1 MIQHIWK
8 GKHMNAAEFTDYYM
22 ILQVHQ
28 DAEPEIVK
36 SAYRR
41 LAQMN
46 HPDLNTDK
54 KATERMQLINQA
66 YATVSDPQQRKSYHK
81 LWLAH
86 HQRPQPRQTPTHD
99 PLAAAQKALDAYFR
113 SLLHEDW
120 KSAYERLSRKDKS
133 MFTLDEFCEWKQ
145 AVKVLYQ
152 MGSYVIK
159 PFRAYEKCV
168 VNDTEYECVHVFSVF
183 LTDRDNRT
191 GKVNEETY
199 TKYVVKERGEWF
211 VCLGYAQ
218 LQPIIYKLK
227 YLATQAPAMDPERVY
242 RETLLKYDKL
252 TGFFSRKG
260 LLDIMEK
267 EIARAR
273 RFRSTFSLVIFTIE
287 ATGCI
292 PGISG
297 KDYTQM
303 CLANAAVQLQDALR
317 SLDSAARIA
326 DSYIAVLLIEANAFS
341 AQKAL
346 KRLQDAIHPSDGLQ
360 YRINGN
366 VHAYRGE
373 SAEDTLL
380 QAEHETRM
388 RVVTGKDN
396 VKRYY
401 INLDDQQV

>member
-1 MIQHIWK
+1 
-8 GKHMNAAEFTDYYM
+8 
-22 ILQVHQ
+22 
-28 DAEPEIVK
+28 
-36 SAYRR
+36 
-41 LAQMN
+41 MN
-46 HPDLNTDK
+46 HPDVNTNQK
-54 KATERMQLINQA
+54 STERMQLINQA
-66 YATVSDPQQRKSYHK
+66 YATVSDPDQRKSYHR

-86 HQRPQPRQTPTHD
+86 HRRPQPQPARQTPVTEPHV
-99 PLAAAQKALDAYFR
+99 AAQRVLDSYFR
-113 SLLHEDW
+113 SLLHDNW
-120 KSAYERLSRKDKS
+120 KSAYERLSSKDRS
-133 MFTLDEFCEWKQ
+133 MFTLDEFSEWKE

-168 VNDTEYECVHVFSVF
+168 VNETEYDCVHVFSVF

-199 TKYVVKERGEWF
+199 TKYMVKENGEWYA
-211 VCLGYAQ
+211 CLGYAQ
-218 LQPIIYKLK
+218 LKPIIYKLK
-227 YLATQAPAMDPERVY
+227 YLATQAPAIDPDRVY

-252 TGFFSRKG
+252 TGFLSRKG
-260 LLDIMEK
+260 LLDVMEK

-273 RFRSTFSLVIFTIE
+273 RFRSTFSLVIFSIE
-287 ATGCI
+287 PCGSV
-292 PGISG
+292 PEISG
-297 KDYTQM
+297 KDYAQM
-303 CLANAAVQLQDALR
+303 CLANAATLLKDALR

-326 DSYIAVLLIEANAFS
+326 DSDISVLLIEANMFS

-346 KRLQDAIHPSDGLQ
+346 KRLQSAITPCDGLS
-360 YRINGN
+360 YRVSGH

-401 INLDDQQV
+401 INLDDQRV

>member
-1 MIQHIWK
+1 
-8 GKHMNAAEFTDYYM
+8 
-22 ILQVHQ
+22 
-28 DAEPEIVK
+28 
-36 SAYRR
+36 
-41 LAQMN
+41 
-46 HPDLNTDK
+46 
-54 KATERMQLINQA
+54 
-66 YATVSDPQQRKSYHK
+66 VSDPEKRKSYHK

-86 HQRPQPRQTPTHD
+86 NHRPQPRQQAPVNE

-113 SLLHEDW
+113 SLLHNNW
-120 KSAYERLSRKDKS
+120 KTAYEQLSKKDRS
-133 MFTLDEFCEWKQ
+133 MFTLDEFCEWKE

-199 TKYVVKERGEWF
+199 TKYVVKEKGEWF

-227 YLATQAPAMDPERVY
+227 YLAAQAPAMDPERVY

-260 LLDIMEK
+260 LLDVMEK

-273 RFRSTFSLVIFTIE
+273 RFRSTFSLVIFTID
-287 ATGCI
+287 ASGSI
-292 PGISG
+292 PGIAS

-303 CLANAAVQLQDALR
+303 CLANAAVQLQDTLR
-317 SLDSAARIA
+317 TLDSAARIA
-326 DSYIAVLLIEANAFS
+326 ESYIAVLLIEANAFS

-346 KRLQDAIHPSDGLQ
+346 KRLQGAIHPTDGLE
-360 YRINGN
+360 YRVNGH

-401 INLDDQQV
+401 INLDDQRV

>member
-1 MIQHIWK
+1 
-8 GKHMNAAEFTDYYM
+8 MNALNKEFLDYYM

-46 HPDLNTDK
+46 HPDINTNN

-66 YATVSDPQQRKSYHK
+66 YTIISDPEQRKNYHRQ
-81 LWLAH
+81 WLAYNR
-86 HQRPQPRQTPTHD
+86 RPQPKPATAAEPH
-99 PLAAAQKALDAYFR
+99 AAAQKALDAYFR
-113 SLLHEDW
+113 SLLHDSW
-120 KSAYERLSRKDKS
+120 KSAYMQLSYKDRS
-133 MFTLDEFCEWKQ
+133 MFTLEEFCEWKE

-199 TKYVVKERGEWF
+199 TKYVVKEKGEWF

-227 YLATQAPAMDPERVY
+227 YLATQAPAIDPERVY

-260 LLDIMEK
+260 LLDVMEK

-273 RFRSTFSLVIFTIE
+273 RFRSTFSLVIFTID
-287 ATGCI
+287 AFGAI
-292 PGISG
+292 PGIAS
-297 KDYTQM
+297 KDYAQM
-303 CLANAAVQLQDALR
+303 CLANAAVQLQDTLR
-317 SLDSAARIA
+317 TLDSAARIA

-346 KRLQDAIHPSDGLQ
+346 KRLQSAIRPSDGLE
-360 YRINGN
+360 YRINGH

-373 SAEDTLL
+373 AAEDTLL

-401 INLDDQQV
+401 INLDDQRV

>member
-1 MIQHIWK
+1 
-8 GKHMNAAEFTDYYM
+8 MNAAEFTDYYM

-28 DAEPEIVK
+28 DAEPEIIK

-46 HPDLNTDK
+46 HPDLNTENR
-54 KATERMQLINQA
+54 ATERMQLINQA
-66 YATVSDPQQRKSYHK
+66 YAIISDPQQRKSYHRQ
-81 LWLAH
+81 WISY
-86 HQRPQPRQTPTHD
+86 HQRPQPRTAPAAEPH
-99 PLAAAQKALDAYFR
+99 AAAQKVLDAYFR
-113 SLLHEDW
+113 SLLYSNW
-120 KSAYERLSRKDKS
+120 KTAYEQLSCKDKS
-133 MFTLDEFCEWKQ
+133 MFTLQEFCEWKE

-159 PFRAYEKCV
+159 PFRTYDKCV

-183 LTDRDNRT
+183 LSDRDNRT
-191 GKVNEETY
+191 GKINEETY
-199 TKYVVKERGEWF
+199 TKYVVRERGQWF

-227 YLATQAPAMDPERVY
+227 YLAAQAPAMDPERVY

-260 LLDIMEK
+260 LLDVMEK

-273 RFRSTFSLVIFTIE
+273 RFRSTFSLVIFTVE
-287 ATGCI
+287 SSGAI

-346 KRLQDAIHPSDGLQ
+346 KRLQDAIRPTDGLQ
-360 YRINGN
+360 YHVNGN

>member
-1 MIQHIWK
+1 
-8 GKHMNAAEFTDYYM
+8 MNAPNKEFLDYYM

-46 HPDLNTDK
+46 HPDTNANI

-66 YATVSDPQQRKSYHK
+66 YATVSDPEKRKSYHK

-86 HQRPQPRQTPTHD
+86 NRRPQPRPQKPANE
-99 PLAAAQKALDAYFR
+99 PVAAAQKALDAYFR
-113 SLLHEDW
+113 SLLHDNW
-120 KSAYERLSRKDKS
+120 KFAYKQLSNKDRS
-133 MFTLDEFCEWKQ
+133 MFTLDEFCEWKE

-199 TKYVVKERGEWF
+199 TKYVVKENGEWS

-260 LLDIMEK
+260 LLDVMEK

-287 ATGCI
+287 ASGSI
-292 PGISG
+292 PGISS

-303 CLANAAVQLQDALR
+303 CLSNAAVQLQDTLR
-317 SLDSAARIA
+317 TLDSAARIA
-326 DSYIAVLLIEANAFS
+326 ESYIAVLLIEANAFS

-346 KRLQDAIHPSDGLQ
+346 KRLQGAIHPSDGLQ
-360 YRINGN
+360 YRVHGH

-373 SAEDTLL
+373 AAEDTLL

-401 INLDDQQV
+401 INLDDQRV